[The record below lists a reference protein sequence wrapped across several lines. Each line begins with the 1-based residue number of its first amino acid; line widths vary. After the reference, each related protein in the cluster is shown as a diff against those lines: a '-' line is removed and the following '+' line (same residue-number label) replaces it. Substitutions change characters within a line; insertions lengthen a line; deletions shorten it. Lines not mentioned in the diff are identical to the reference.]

1 MHGYRSNRRVTA
13 CATAATTHRDL
24 RRVSVVVSPTR
35 EVTAFA
41 AWVAL
46 LLAAL
51 AAREQLHVAFLLVL
65 AAYAV
70 PRRIAGAGGPAR

>member
-1 MHGYRSNRRVTA
+1 
-13 CATAATTHRDL
+13 
-24 RRVSVVVSPTR
+24 VVVSPTR